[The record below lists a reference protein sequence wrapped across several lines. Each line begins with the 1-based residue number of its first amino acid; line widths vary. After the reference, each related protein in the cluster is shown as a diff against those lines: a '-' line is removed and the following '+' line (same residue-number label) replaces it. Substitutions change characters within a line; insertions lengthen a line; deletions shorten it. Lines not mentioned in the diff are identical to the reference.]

1 MHTPISILYMVLI
14 KYCAIGGGWPSL
26 LRGVRQSTPPQN
38 LKQPKRGKTKFISN
52 VINDLIAKM

>member
-1 MHTPISILYMVLI
+1 LYYWAL
-14 KYCAIGGGWPSL
+14 AFSLAARWLSL

-38 LKQPKRGKTKFISN
+38 LKQPKRQKTKFISN